1 MLIYIVRRLIV
12 MIPVTILISVIG
24 FIIIQAPPGDFVSSY
39 IAGLEAQ
46 GEIIEPEL
54 IDSLRARY
62 GLGEPIYVQYWKWVS
77 SFVEGDLG
85 YSMIYREPVV
95 DIIAQRLPSSFTI
108 SLLSLFLVFAIGIPI
123 GVLSA
128 TKQYSLADYSFTVV
142 GFLGV
147 ATPNFLLAL
156 VGLWLLFKWTGT
168 VAIGLYSPEMQNAP
182 FGLAKFLDLLGHIW
196 LPALIVGTAGTAE
209 LIRTMRA
216 NLLDELPKQYV
227 TVARARGVK
236 PTKLL
241 YKYPLRIA
249 INPVIS
255 TVGWLLPVLV
265 EGEVLVSLV
274 LGLPTIAPVLLDS
287 LMQQDM
293 FFGDQHHY
301 DTGHAY
307 AHWHAS
313 IRYSACHRGSA
324 NKGGS
329 IVSQSAD
336 PAMGMHTAGSGGPS
350 DSLLTVRNLQTHF
363 FSREGVVK
371 AVDGVSFDIRPGEI
385 LGIAGESGCGKSVTS
400 QSILRILPKN
410 GKIVEGE
417 IFFKYGDRT
426 VDLIQEDADGAVLR
440 DIRGK
445 EIAMIF
451 QEPMTAFSPVHT
463 VGDQIIETIR
473 IHQQVSKEEAHE
485 QALEMLRRVGMPN
498 PARNID
504 QYTFNLSGG
513 MRQRAMV
520 ALSLSC
526 RPKLLIADEPTTA
539 VDVTIQA
546 QMLELLRDIQ
556 ADLGMAII
564 MITHDLGVIAELTDR
579 VMIMYLGQGSRAWNC
594 GGRLPPTTAPLHAWT
609 ALVHPEDGAWP
620 C

>member
-1 MLIYIVRRLIV
+1 MLLYIVRRLVV

-46 GEIIEPEL
+46 GDIIEPEL

-62 GLGEPIYVQYWKWVS
+62 GLGEPIYVQYFKWVS
-77 SFVEGDLG
+77 SFIEGDLG

-108 SLLSLFLVFAIGIPI
+108 SLLSLILVFAIGIPI
-123 GVLSA
+123 GILSA

-182 FGLAKFLDLLGHIW
+182 FGLAKFLDLVGHIW

-274 LGLPTIAPVLLDS
+274 LGLPTIAPVLLDA
-287 LMQQDM
+287 LLQQDM
-293 FFGDQHHY
+293 FLA
-301 DTGHAY
+301 T
-307 AHWHAS
+307 S
-313 IRYSACHRGSA
+313 I
-324 NKGGS
+324 
-329 IVSQSAD
+329 I
-336 PAMGMHTAGSGGPS
+336 M
-350 DSLLTVRNLQTHF
+350 
-363 FSREGVVK
+363 
-371 AVDGVSFDIRPGEI
+371 I
-385 LGIAGESGCGKSVTS
+385 LGILTLVGTLLSD
-400 QSILRILPKN
+400 ILLAIVDPRI
-410 GKIVEGE
+410 
-417 IFFKYGDRT
+417 R
-426 VDLIQEDADGAVLR
+426 GAV
-440 DIRGK
+440 
-445 EIAMIF
+445 
-451 QEPMTAFSPVHT
+451 
-463 VGDQIIETIR
+463 
-473 IHQQVSKEEAHE
+473 
-485 QALEMLRRVGMPN
+485 
-498 PARNID
+498 
-504 QYTFNLSGG
+504 
-513 MRQRAMV
+513 
-520 ALSLSC
+520 
-526 RPKLLIADEPTTA
+526 
-539 VDVTIQA
+539 
-546 QMLELLRDIQ
+546 
-556 ADLGMAII
+556 
-564 MITHDLGVIAELTDR
+564 
-579 VMIMYLGQGSRAWNC
+579 
-594 GGRLPPTTAPLHAWT
+594 
-609 ALVHPEDGAWP
+609 
-620 C
+620 